1 MDAIK
6 MITCGCGHD
15 VAAAVLKDN
24 SSDLCPVC
32 RRIKE
37 ARDEEKAYSLPTFSR
52 GPLFLRHCLLSAL
65 REVIPAPA
73 LMSWAKDKDETYF
86 YTINTLPAETVLAI
100 VRKET
105 RHA

>member
-37 ARDEEKAYSLPTFSR
+37 ARDEEKAYDLPTFRR
-52 GPLFLRHCLLSAL
+52 GALFLRHCLLKAL
-65 REVIPAPA
+65 RTAIDVES
-73 LMSWAKDKDETYF
+73 LMTWARDKDETYF
-86 YTINTLPAETVLAI
+86 YNLNSLPAETVLAI
-100 VRKET
+100 VRKEVS
-105 RHA
+105 HA

>member
-15 VAAAVLKDN
+15 VAAAVLKGN
-24 SSDLCPVC
+24 TDLCPVC

-37 ARDEEKAYSLPTFSR
+37 AREEEKAYDLPTFSR
-52 GPLFLRHCLLSAL
+52 GPLFLRHCLLKAL
-65 REVIPAPA
+65 RTAIDVES
-73 LMSWAKDKDETYF
+73 LMTWARNKDETYF
-86 YTINTLPAETVLAI
+86 YNLNSLPAETVLAI